1 MLSHMCVIIS
11 VGIKPLDFT
20 VLELFYL
27 IFVGRL
33 FSTGVS
39 RHLSACDGEA
49 AATASSTSTA
59 APLPFPGAEEGVD
72 WLPQTHS
79 VAPGGQRRRRGQTSL
94 GQFRHLQASRNL
106 VARLISGLK
115 AKAGRTPKWWLRVYK
130 YFLLSHAQIY
140 RDSTAATLGTGPR
153 RWHCWHI
160 YARQAA
166 ERPAASGPTSNLLRW

>member
-1 MLSHMCVIIS
+1 MSIPGPAHLQMLSHMCVIIS

-49 AATASSTSTA
+49 AAAAAASSTSTA

-72 WLPQTHS
+72 
-79 VAPGGQRRRRGQTSL
+79 
-94 GQFRHLQASRNL
+94 
-106 VARLISGLK
+106 
-115 AKAGRTPKWWLRVYK
+115 
-130 YFLLSHAQIY
+130 
-140 RDSTAATLGTGPR
+140 
-153 RWHCWHI
+153 
-160 YARQAA
+160 
-166 ERPAASGPTSNLLRW
+166 